1 MKVLR
6 CKDVGFDC
14 PEEIRAESEEQVL
27 QQAAQ
32 HAQKA
37 HNLEVTPELVE
48 QVKSKIREE

>member
-14 PEEIRAESEEQVL
+14 PQEIRGQNEEEVL

-32 HAQKA
+32 HAQDV
-37 HNLEVTPELVE
+37 HHMQVTPEVAE
-48 QVKSKIREE
+48 KVKSLIREE

>member
-14 PEEIRAESEEQVL
+14 PAEIRAESEDEVL

-32 HAQKA
+32 HAQQA
-37 HNLEVTPELVE
+37 HNLQVTPELAE
-48 QVKSKIREE
+48 QVKSQIREE